1 MFKLMYAAFL
11 LLFSS
16 AMFLFSRDESVPICK
31 HDVTGIVREL
41 PTSDGIDLYIE
52 TQDHKKIFPLIEKEN
67 LVIAAG
73 MRIKACYDQQVTR
86 PDGAIE
92 VRLSGVVYLP

>member
-31 HDVTGIVREL
+31 HDVIGIVREL
-41 PTSDGIDLYIE
+41 PTPDGIDLYIE

-73 MRIKACYDQQVTR
+73 MRIKACYDEQVAR
-86 PDGAIE
+86 PDGSVE